1 MIFGASPDEV
11 SLASFAAKTGFSVTV
26 CDWREALCNKKI
38 FPNADQLIVGS
49 PQEAVS
55 KLQFTPR
62 DFVVILTHQ
71 FQRDKELL
79 QLIVEKDLRY
89 IGVMGS
95 KQRTSRLL
103 NFGELPFQISTPVG
117 LTIGAEGPEEIAISI
132 LAELIHVKK
141 MLLKS
146 KVPFL

>member
-1 MIFGASPDEV
+1 M
-11 SLASFAAKTGFSVTV
+11 
-26 CDWREALCNKKI
+26 
-38 FPNADQLIVGS
+38 
-49 PQEAVS
+49 
-55 KLQFTPR
+55 
-62 DFVVILTHQ
+62 
-71 FQRDKELL
+71 

-146 KVPFL
+146 KVSLL